1 MTNLSLLDELFLSSC
16 VWLSISSVKIKTKII
31 WHRLWPLPWICRS
44 SYRSIGPK
52 FLEVTDL
59 LILIVCSV
67 LRHAT
72 MVSNT
77 LFIKQVLV
85 VFYSKFIRNKLHI
98 SQVVERSCPHTNM
111 ESIKC
116 QLWLLSHRQFNS
128 NPHRKIFNF
137 YSQNAMIIISNPNL
151 QSN

>member
-16 VWLSISSVKIKTKII
+16 VWLSISSVKIKR
-31 WHRLWPLPWICRS
+31 HRLWPLPWIRRS

-59 LILIVCSV
+59 FILIVCSV

-77 LFIKQVLV
+77 LYIKQILV
-85 VFYSKFIRNKLHI
+85 VFYSKFIRNILHV
-98 SQVVERSCPHTNM
+98 SQYAVERSCPHTNM

-128 NPHRKIFNF
+128 NPHRNIFHF
-137 YSQNAMIIISNPNL
+137 YSQT
-151 QSN
+151 QW